1 MELIAEL
8 RRRNVFRVAFAYVV
22 VAWLVLQVG
31 DTLAP
36 ALHLGEGVTSVLAFF
51 LILGLP
57 IALFFAWA
65 YELTPDGIRKEED
78 VDRSASITQ
87 ETGKKFDRMIIGILV
102 IAVAYFAFDKFI
114 LDPSRDAAQVEAAAG
129 QAEIDDNRIERNSI
143 AVLPFADLS
152 PEGDQ
157 AYFSDGI
164 AEEILNV
171 LVRVDDLNV
180 ASRTSSFGFKGQE
193 ALGIPTIAAKLRVR
207 HVLEGSVRKAGDT
220 IRITAQLIDA
230 ETDQHLWSDTYD
242 RQLTAES
249 IFAIQDEI
257 AKAIVKELGILID
270 DRTLAADTTNLDAYE
285 LYLKSH
291 QMFIDRSDILG
302 AIDLFEQT
310 VAADPGF
317 ARAVAGLSA
326 AYAIAPSWGFVER
339 DFMALAAE
347 RANEAIELDPTVA
360 LAWAVRGYVAEEE
373 RDFEESFKWYDKAL
387 EVNPKDATVWLW
399 RGILYNTLGYFD
411 LAAADIDRCLELDP
425 AYGNCIR
432 HRARVALFSGDE
444 MLAMQLTER
453 AMRIGFPFA
462 NSMFMQLY
470 ARHGNNAVVAAVV
483 SSAMRELSYEPLIDY
498 QYRATVDP
506 TFDFEAERAEI
517 EALYQATTGSELDW
531 GVATVFAPLNF
542 GQFDKVVP
550 RSASSSQD
558 WWQPYPVEWRSS
570 PHRKRIM
577 HELGLPEY
585 WRKHGFPSH
594 CRPVGH
600 EDFECD
606 VPVEKSEKKRRIF
619 APN

>member
-65 YELTPDGIRKEED
+65 YELTPDGLRKEED
-78 VDRSASITQ
+78 VDRDTSITEQ
-87 ETGKKFDRMIIGILV
+87 TGKKFDRMIIGILV
-102 IAVAYFAFDKFI
+102 VAVAYFAFDKFV

-129 QAEIDDNRIERNSI
+129 QAEIDDDRIERNSI

-249 IFAIQDEI
+249 IFSIQDEI

-270 DRTLAADTTNLDAYE
+270 DRTVAADTTNLDAYE

-291 QMFIDRSDILG
+291 QVFLARSDILG

-326 AYAIAPSWGFVER
+326 AYAIAPSWGFVDR
-339 DFMALAAE
+339 DYLALAAE
-347 RANEAIELDPTVA
+347 RAHEAIELDPTIA
-360 LAWAVRGYVAEEE
+360 LAWAVLGYVDDENTDYEEAL
-373 RDFEESFKWYDKAL
+373 RLYAKAL
-387 EVNPKDATVWLW
+387 DLNPQDATVWLW
-399 RGILYNTLGYFD
+399 RGILYNSLGYFD
-411 LAAADIDRCLELDP
+411 QAAADIDRCLELDP

-432 HRARVALFSGDE
+432 HRARSALFSGDE

-462 NSMFMQLY
+462 NPMFMQLY
-470 ARHGNNAVVAAVV
+470 AHHGNSAVVAAMV
-483 SSAMRELSYEPLIDY
+483 SGSMRSQSYEPLIDY
-498 QYRATVDP
+498 EYRAIVDP
-506 TFDFEAERAEI
+506 TFDFEAERSEI
-517 EALYQATTGSELDW
+517 EAVYRATTGTELDW
-531 GVATVFAPLNF
+531 VHTTLFSPLAF
-542 GQFDKVVP
+542 GQFDKA
-550 RSASSSQD
+550 RTASGAQF
-558 WWQPYPVEWRSS
+558 WWQPYPLEWRTS
-570 PHRKRIM
+570 PHRKRLLR
-577 HELGLPEY
+577 ELRLPEY

-594 CRPVGH
+594 CQPVGH
-600 EDFECD
+600 DDFECD
-606 VPVEKSEKKRRIF
+606 VLVKKSEKKRRVF